1 MSATFFPRCFSP
13 RYLFTRYCFLFIFP
27 LLSACDNTKTG
38 IALGT
43 LERERIAHTATVS
56 EVIIALPVS
65 AGSQVTKGTVLVKL
79 DDTIQKAQVAKAKAQ
94 MQQAKANLEKVHN
107 GARTEEV
114 AAASAQVAGA
124 KAALVKSEANYQRAK
139 TLIKKELASQATLD
153 NALASR
159 DENNAKLDSAQEKL
173 LQLINGAR
181 IEDLQIADAILAT
194 AIAVLE
200 SEKKKLSDL
209 TITAKRNGL
218 LDNLPWNLGERVTQ
232 GSPVAIVLAGNA
244 PFARVYVP
252 EPYRVK
258 VKVDDKLSVH
268 IDGLTAPITGTVR
281 WISAEPAFTPYY
293 ALNQAERANLMYLA
307 EIQLPD
313 SASELPMGVP
323 AQVSLAVMPKP

>member
-1 MSATFFPRCFSP
+1 MSAKFVVTCSNLLILLFS
-13 RYLFTRYCFLFIFP
+13 LIS
-27 LLSACDNTKTG
+27 LSACDNTKTG

-79 DDTIQKAQVAKAKAQ
+79 DDTLQKAQVAKAKAQ

-114 AAASAQVAGA
+114 AASSAQVAGA

-139 TLIKKELASQATLD
+139 TLIKKQLASQATLD

-194 AIAVLE
+194 AIAVLD

-209 TITAKRNGL
+209 TITAKRDGL
-218 LDNLPWNLGERVTQ
+218 LDNLPWNLGERVTL

-258 VKVDDKLSVH
+258 VKVADELLVQVDGLSV
-268 IDGLTAPITGTVR
+268 PIIGTVR

-313 SASELPMGVP
+313 SAADLPMGVP
-323 AQVSLAVMPKP
+323 AQVLLPVVQQP

>member
-1 MSATFFPRCFSP
+1 MSAKFFVSCFN
-13 RYLFTRYCFLFIFP
+13 LFLLFFTLIS
-27 LLSACDNTKTG
+27 LNGCDNNKPG
-38 IALGT
+38 LALGT

-56 EVIIALPVS
+56 EIITALPVS
-65 AGSQVTKGTVLVKL
+65 AGSQVSKGTVLVKL
-79 DDTIQKAQVAKAKAQ
+79 DDTIQKALVAKAQAQ

-107 GARTEEV
+107 GAREEEV

-139 TLIKKELASQATLD
+139 ILIRKELASQATLD

-159 DENNAKLDSAQEKL
+159 DENTAKLHSAQEKL

-194 AIAVLE
+194 TIAVLT
-200 SEKKKLSDL
+200 SENKKLKDL
-209 TITAKRNGL
+209 TITAKRDGL

-258 VKVDDKLSVH
+258 IKVADKLTVH
-268 IDGLTAPITGTVR
+268 VDGLDAPIIGTVR
-281 WISAEPAFTPYY
+281 WISSEPAFTPYY
-293 ALNQAERANLMYLA
+293 ALNQEERANLMYLA

-313 SASELPMGVP
+313 SAADLPMGVP
-323 AQVSLAVMPKP
+323 AQVQMP

>member
-1 MSATFFPRCFSP
+1 MSATRFS
-13 RYLFTRYCFLFIFP
+13 RYFSVLMLI
-27 LLSACDNTKTG
+27 LLSACDNTPTG

-56 EVIIALPVS
+56 EVITALPVS
-65 AGSQVTKGTVLVKL
+65 AGSRVTKGMVLVKL
-79 DDTIQKAQVAKAKAQ
+79 DDTLQKAQVAKANAQ

-107 GARTEEV
+107 GAREEEV
-114 AAASAQVAGA
+114 AAASAQVSGA
-124 KAALVKSEANYQRAK
+124 KAALIKSKASYLRAK
-139 TLIKKELASQATLD
+139 TLIEKQLASQATLD

-159 DENNAKLDSAQEKL
+159 DENSANLHSTQEKL

-181 IEDLQIADAILAT
+181 IEDLQIAEAILAT
-194 AIAVLE
+194 AIAVLD
-200 SEKKKLSDL
+200 SEEKKLSDL
-209 TITAKRNGL
+209 TITAKRDGL

-232 GSPVAIVLAGNA
+232 GSPVAIVLAGSA

-252 EPYRVK
+252 EPYRIK
-258 VKVDDKLSVH
+258 VKVDDKLSVQ

-307 EIQLPD
+307 EVQLPD
-313 SASELPMGVP
+313 SAAELPMGVP
-323 AQVSLAVMPKP
+323 AQVLLPTVLKQ